1 MTNKPR
7 QNPIKM
13 RVIVVGPK
21 GVGKS
26 ACIVKFLTNKFLYDY
41 SSKQDNSYHN
51 QVTLEETIYDLD
63 VTDITKHNSSESLPV
78 TKCEMVDAFVV
89 VYSIDNR
96 WSFDEASGWHQKL
109 EARFPDSPILLLAN
123 KCDMAYAREVDAEEG
138 KELAGELFFEVS
150 AAESESTAL
159 NRAFA
164 ALFRRVVQLRNCQTV
179 KRKLSM
185 TKKIGSIFTRKDSAR
200 RISTSASM

>member
-7 QNPIKM
+7 QVPVKI
-13 RVIVVGPK
+13 RITVVGSK

-51 QVTLEETIYDLD
+51 QVTVEETIYDLEI
-63 VTDITKHNSSESLPV
+63 TDITKHSNTESLPV
-78 TKCEMVDAFVV
+78 QKCETVDAFVV

-96 WSFDEASGWHQKL
+96 KSFDDASDWYSDL
-109 EARFPDSPILLLAN
+109 DARYPDIPILLLAN
-123 KCDMAYAREVDAEEG
+123 KTDKEYSRDVDAEEG
-138 KELAGELFFEVS
+138 KELAGDLFFEVS
-150 AAESESTAL
+150 AANTEAVSL
-159 NRAFA
+159 QMAFA
-164 ALFRRVVQLRNCQTV
+164 SLFRKIVVLRNCQTV

-185 TKKIGSIFTRKDSAR
+185 TKKIGSIFTRKDSVR